1 MPAVINTNLASL
13 FAQGSLNQAQSSLST
28 SVQRLSSG
36 LRINSAKDDASG
48 LSIGQQMSGHIKAL
62 DQANLNAQQAIN
74 LAQTADTSIG
84 TVQDILLRMQ
94 QLAVVGANGSLS
106 NTQRG
111 AVVTELQNL
120 NTQINSFSTGTT
132 YNNLVLLGT
141 TGAID
146 LTASTLANGVAAGT
160 FGSVSGLNVSQ
171 ATSTLITFTASGND
185 LQAYNGTTTQ
195 SVTLAAGTIG
205 TSQSVNFN
213 QIGVSFTL
221 TSAGAGTAA
230 QLATGL
236 TGLKSTVTLAGIG
249 SLNFQVGASTTA
261 GDQIQIA
268 GYNISTGSSGSSTA
282 MRAVGT
288 LITGATTNLTGLAG
302 NTNATDAQWT
312 TAFQSLQTNTSTA
325 LSDLSSQRA
334 VMGAKMNQLSYIT
347 TNLES
352 QAANERAARSTIV
365 DTNYSMETAAL
376 TKGQILQQAATAML
390 AQANQMPNVILSL
403 LK

>member
-13 FAQGSLNQAQSSLST
+13 FAQSSLNSAQSSLST

-48 LSIGQQMSGHIKAL
+48 LSIGQQMSGHIRAL

-74 LAQTADTSIG
+74 LAQTADTAIG

-120 NTQINSFSTGTT
+120 NSQVNSFSTGTT
-132 YNNLVLLGT
+132 YNNIVLLGT
-141 TGAID
+141 TGSINLA
-146 LTASTLANGVAAGT
+146 TSTLANGTGAGT
-160 FGSVSGLNVSQ
+160 FGSVSNLNVSQ
-171 ATSTLITFTASGND
+171 STSALITFSNSGNN
-185 LQAYNGTTTQ
+185 LQAYNGTITQ
-195 SVTLAAGTIG
+195 AVTLAAGTIG
-205 TSQSVNFN
+205 TSQAVNFN
-213 QIGVSFTL
+213 QLGVSFTL
-221 TSAGAGTAA
+221 TSAGTGTAA

-236 TGLKSTVTLAGIG
+236 NGLKSDVTLAGIG
-249 SLNFQVGASTTA
+249 SLNFQVGASTNS
-261 GDQIQIA
+261 GDQIAIA
-268 GYNISTGSSGSSTA
+268 GYNISTTSASSSTA
-282 MRAVGT
+282 MTSVGT
-288 LITGATTNLTGLAG
+288 LITGGGTNLTGLQAAG
-302 NTNATDAQWT
+302 SPTDSQWT
-312 TAFQSLQTNTSTA
+312 TAFQSLQTSSSTA
-325 LSDLSSQRA
+325 LSDLSTQRA
-334 VMGAKMNQLSYIT
+334 VMGAKMNQLGYIT
-347 TNLES
+347 TNLEA